1 MTTTDMQTL
10 KLAIIGAPTS
20 VASFAPGQ
28 EKAPAALR
36 AAGLEGRL
44 RSAGIDTEDLGDLPV
59 SRWTADREWYSGP
72 TMARIVADVIAA
84 RDCVASAHAAGYL
97 PLLIG
102 GNCTLALAMVAGTLT
117 PNRSIGLIYFDGH
130 LDLNTPTTEPDG
142 AMDWMGVTHLLGVD
156 GCIES
161 LRDIGPRSPLL
172 TPECVVFLGVNA
184 DSVTAFEKRQRQELH
199 LQVIEAAE
207 VMVDARAAALR
218 ALEWLPPDIE
228 SLLVHFDV
236 DVIDFFDLPLAENYV
251 RFGGLRLADAQ
262 EVLRTL
268 LSDRR
273 FDGLT
278 ITELNPDHGAEDG
291 STLSSFI
298 DLLVDASSES
308 PRLVR

>member
-1 MTTTDMQTL
+1 
-10 KLAIIGAPTS
+10 
-20 VASFAPGQ
+20 
-28 EKAPAALR
+28 
-36 AAGLEGRL
+36 
-44 RSAGIDTEDLGDLPV
+44 
-59 SRWTADREWYSGP
+59 
-72 TMARIVADVIAA
+72 
-84 RDCVASAHAAGYL
+84 
-97 PLLIG
+97 
-102 GNCTLALAMVAGTLT
+102 
-117 PNRSIGLIYFDGH
+117 
-130 LDLNTPTTEPDG
+130 
-142 AMDWMGVTHLLGVD
+142 
-156 GCIES
+156 
-161 LRDIGPRSPLL
+161 
-172 TPECVVFLGVNA
+172 VVFLGVNA